1 MDKSRVRTP
10 VVVGVL
16 CVLAWAI
23 GDKISYQVRA
33 IVRGGGTAG
42 DVLDGFWKDLPVL
55 THFSF
60 DGPDVLAGVIAAA
73 SVLLAVVYRIG
84 ARTNIRAHQ
93 EHGSARWG
101 GPRDIRPM
109 VDPDPARNLLFT
121 RTECLSLDTRAT
133 RRNLNTLV
141 VGASGTGKT
150 SRFVVPN
157 LLQAS
162 TSYVVTDPGGRVKAA
177 TEGRLRANG
186 YEIRTLD
193 LVNPAAHGDSFNPF
207 AHIDAGNAEVEL
219 LILVDALMANT
230 APMPGALHDAL
241 SDNAERALLAA
252 LCAQAYASDP
262 HGASLGAVADLL
274 AQLDAADGDGGALF
288 ARGAPAED
296 APPPGAA
303 TAAGPAQPPA
313 VGTGA
318 VDGPLALGEPPRTAG
333 RSEPDP
339 LVPSAPPAP
348 PSAPPP
354 PGGAHTAP
362 VGPEW
367 PLDDE
372 TAVRREQIREFARSQ
387 YAAYSQGPDS
397 TRLAVRASLG
407 SRLAPLRIVSIR
419 RALSSDTIGTELIGQ
434 RKTAVFLVVPDSHRS
449 LDFLVSLFYDLVVRV
464 NSAAAD
470 RSPGGRLPVPV
481 QCFMDDFATV
491 GRIPGFEAKLGVMGK
506 RGISACVIVQTY
518 SQGRALYGDD
528 WEGIVGNCDSKL
540 FMGGDE
546 ETTLRWIVGRLGR
559 ETIDTVD
566 SATVKG
572 SVGAFSQSWRRL
584 GRELLTADELAGL
597 DPGRCVF
604 TLRGLPPFLSDK
616 LPAQDR

>member
-1 MDKSRVRTP
+1 MDKSRVRAP
-10 VVVGVL
+10 VVVGAL
-16 CVLAWAI
+16 CLLAWAV
-23 GDKISYQVRA
+23 GDKISYQVRS
-33 IVRGGGTAG
+33 IVRGGGTVG

-60 DGPDVLAGVIAAA
+60 DGPDVLAGVITSALM
-73 SVLLAVVYRIG
+73 LLAVVYRIG

-109 VDPDPARNLLFT
+109 VDPDPARNLLLT

-177 TEGRLRANG
+177 TEGHLRANG

-219 LILVDALMANT
+219 LILVDALLANT

-274 AQLDAADGDGGALF
+274 AQLDAAGGDGGALF
-288 ARGAPAED
+288 AGGAN
-296 APPPGAA
+296 
-303 TAAGPAQPPA
+303 
-313 VGTGA
+313 
-318 VDGPLALGEPPRTAG
+318 
-333 RSEPDP
+333 PDP
-339 LVPSAPPAP
+339 
-348 PSAPPP
+348 
-354 PGGAHTAP
+354 G
-362 VGPEW
+362 GPEW
-367 PLDDE
+367 LLADE
-372 TAVRREQIREFARSQ
+372 AAVRREQIREFARSQ

-597 DPGRCVF
+597 DPDRCVF
-604 TLRGLPPFLSDK
+604 ALRGLPPFLSDK
-616 LPAQDR
+616 LPARDL

>member
-33 IVRGGGTAG
+33 IVRGGGTVG

-55 THFSF
+55 AHFSF
-60 DGPDVLAGVIAAA
+60 DGPDVLAGMIAAA

-84 ARTNIRAHQ
+84 ARTNIRAHK

-101 GPRDIRPM
+101 GTRDIRPM

-133 RRNLNTLV
+133 RRNLNALV

-162 TSYVVTDPGGRVKAA
+162 TSYVVTDPGGRVKTA
-177 TEGRLRANG
+177 TEGHLRANG

-262 HGASLGAVADLL
+262 NGASLGAVADLL
-274 AQLDAADGDGGALF
+274 ARLDAADGDGGALF
-288 ARGAPAED
+288 DGGAHPAED
-296 APPPGAA
+296 ARSPG
-303 TAAGPAQPPA
+303 TAAPSGTAEPPA

-318 VDGPLALGEPPRTAG
+318 VDGPLALGEPPKPVG
-333 RSEPDP
+333 RSGAADP
-339 LVPSAPPAP
+339 LVAPGPPAP
-348 PSAPPP
+348 PPA
-354 PGGAHTAP
+354 PGGAHP
-362 VGPEW
+362 VPGGPEW
-367 PLDDE
+367 LLDDE

-419 RALSSDTIGTELIGQ
+419 RALSTDTIGTELIGQ

>member
-1 MDKSRVRTP
+1 MDKSRVRAP
-10 VVVGVL
+10 VVVGAL
-16 CVLAWAI
+16 CLLAWAV
-23 GDKISYQVRA
+23 GDKISYQVRS
-33 IVRGGGTAG
+33 IVRGGGTVG

-60 DGPDVLAGVIAAA
+60 DGPDVLAGVITSALM
-73 SVLLAVVYRIG
+73 LLAVVYRIG

-133 RRNLNTLV
+133 RRNLNALV
-141 VGASGTGKT
+141 IGASGTGKT

-177 TEGRLRANG
+177 TEGHLRAKG

-193 LVNPAAHGDSFNPF
+193 LVNPAVHGDSFNPF
-207 AHIDAGNAEVEL
+207 THIDAGNAEVEL
-219 LILVDALMANT
+219 LILVDALLANT

-274 AQLDAADGDGGALF
+274 AQLDAAGGDGEALF
-288 ARGAPAED
+288 AGGAN
-296 APPPGAA
+296 
-303 TAAGPAQPPA
+303 
-313 VGTGA
+313 
-318 VDGPLALGEPPRTAG
+318 
-333 RSEPDP
+333 PDP
-339 LVPSAPPAP
+339 
-348 PSAPPP
+348 
-354 PGGAHTAP
+354 G
-362 VGPEW
+362 GPEW

-419 RALSSDTIGTELIGQ
+419 RALSSDTIGAELIGQ

-464 NSAAAD
+464 NSAVAD

-597 DPGRCVF
+597 DPDRCVF
-604 TLRGLPPFLSDK
+604 ALRGLPPFLSDK
-616 LPAQDR
+616 LPARDR

>member
-60 DGPDVLAGVIAAA
+60 DGPDVLAGMIAAA

-133 RRNLNTLV
+133 RRNLNALV

-230 APMPGALHDAL
+230 APMPGALRDAL

-262 HGASLGAVADLL
+262 QGASLGAVADLL
-274 AQLDAADGDGGALF
+274 ARLDAADGDGGALF
-288 ARGAPAED
+288 D
-296 APPPGAA
+296 
-303 TAAGPAQPPA
+303 
-313 VGTGA
+313 
-318 VDGPLALGEPPRTAG
+318 
-333 RSEPDP
+333 
-339 LVPSAPPAP
+339 
-348 PSAPPP
+348 
-354 PGGAHTAP
+354 GGAHPAP
-362 VGPEW
+362 GGPEW
-367 PLDDE
+367 LLDDE
-372 TAVRREQIREFARSQ
+372 MAVRREQIREFARSQ

-616 LPAQDR
+616 LPAQDQ

>member
-1 MDKSRVRTP
+1 MDKSRVRAP
-10 VVVGVL
+10 VVVGAL
-16 CVLAWAI
+16 CLLAWAV
-23 GDKISYQVRA
+23 GDKISYQVRS
-33 IVRGGGTAG
+33 IVRGGGTVG

-60 DGPDVLAGVIAAA
+60 DGPDVLAGVIT
-73 SVLLAVVYRIG
+73 SVLMLLAVVYRIG

-109 VDPDPARNLLFT
+109 VDPDPARNLLLT

-177 TEGRLRANG
+177 TEGHLRANG

-219 LILVDALMANT
+219 LILVDALLANT

-274 AQLDAADGDGGALF
+274 AQLDAAGGDGGALF
-288 ARGAPAED
+288 AGGAN
-296 APPPGAA
+296 
-303 TAAGPAQPPA
+303 
-313 VGTGA
+313 
-318 VDGPLALGEPPRTAG
+318 
-333 RSEPDP
+333 PDP
-339 LVPSAPPAP
+339 
-348 PSAPPP
+348 
-354 PGGAHTAP
+354 G
-362 VGPEW
+362 GPEW
-367 PLDDE
+367 LLADE
-372 TAVRREQIREFARSQ
+372 AAVRREQIREFARSQ

-604 TLRGLPPFLSDK
+604 ALRGLPPFLSDK
-616 LPAQDR
+616 LPAREP

>member
-1 MDKSRVRTP
+1 MDKSRVRAP
-10 VVVGVL
+10 VVVGAL
-16 CVLAWAI
+16 CLLAWAV
-23 GDKISYQVRA
+23 GDKVSYQVRS
-33 IVRGGGTAG
+33 IVRGGGTVG

-55 THFSF
+55 THLSF
-60 DGPDVLAGVIAAA
+60 DGPDVLAGVITSALM
-73 SVLLAVVYRIG
+73 LLAVVYRIG

-109 VDPDPARNLLFT
+109 VDPDPARNLLLT

-133 RRNLNTLV
+133 RRNLNALV
-141 VGASGTGKT
+141 IGASGTGKT

-177 TEGRLRANG
+177 TEGRLRAKG

-193 LVNPAAHGDSFNPF
+193 LVNPAVHGDSFNPF
-207 AHIDAGNAEVEL
+207 THIDAGNAEVEL
-219 LILVDALMANT
+219 LILVDALLANT

-274 AQLDAADGDGGALF
+274 AQLDAAGGDGEALF
-288 ARGAPAED
+288 AGGAN
-296 APPPGAA
+296 
-303 TAAGPAQPPA
+303 
-313 VGTGA
+313 
-318 VDGPLALGEPPRTAG
+318 
-333 RSEPDP
+333 PDP
-339 LVPSAPPAP
+339 
-348 PSAPPP
+348 
-354 PGGAHTAP
+354 G
-362 VGPEW
+362 GPEW
-367 PLDDE
+367 LLADE

-419 RALSSDTIGTELIGQ
+419 RALSSDTIGAELIGQ

-464 NSAAAD
+464 NSAVAD

-597 DPGRCVF
+597 DPDRCVF
-604 TLRGLPPFLSDK
+604 ALRGLPPFLSDK

>member
-60 DGPDVLAGVIAAA
+60 DGPDVLAGMIAAA

-133 RRNLNTLV
+133 RRNLNALV

-177 TEGRLRANG
+177 TEDRLRANG

-230 APMPGALHDAL
+230 APVPGALHDAL

-274 AQLDAADGDGGALF
+274 ARLDAADGDGGPLF
-288 ARGAPAED
+288 D
-296 APPPGAA
+296 
-303 TAAGPAQPPA
+303 
-313 VGTGA
+313 
-318 VDGPLALGEPPRTAG
+318 
-333 RSEPDP
+333 
-339 LVPSAPPAP
+339 
-348 PSAPPP
+348 
-354 PGGAHTAP
+354 GGAHP
-362 VGPEW
+362 VPGGPEW
-367 PLDDE
+367 LLDDE

-419 RALSSDTIGTELIGQ
+419 RALSTDTIGTELIGQ

>member
-1 MDKSRVRTP
+1 MDKSRVRIL

-16 CVLAWAI
+16 CLLAWAV
-23 GDKISYQVRA
+23 GDKTSYQVRS
-33 IVRGGGTAG
+33 ILRGGGTAG
-42 DVLDGFWKDLPVL
+42 DALDGFWKDLPVL

-73 SVLLAVVYRIG
+73 LVLLAVVYRIG

-109 VDPDPARNLLFT
+109 VDPDPAQNLLLT
-121 RTECLSLDTRAT
+121 RTERLSLDTRAT
-133 RRNLNTLV
+133 RRNLNALV

-177 TEGRLRANG
+177 TEDRLRANG

-274 AQLDAADGDGGALF
+274 AQLDAADGDGRGLF
-288 ARGAPAED
+288 APGAPAED
-296 APPPGAA
+296 APLPGTA

-318 VDGPLALGEPPRTAG
+318 ADGPLALGEPPRTAG
-333 RSEPDP
+333 RSAPDP
-339 LVPSAPPAP
+339 LMPPVPPAP
-348 PSAPPP
+348 PSAP
-354 PGGAHTAP
+354 GR
-362 VGPEW
+362 PEW

-372 TAVRREQIREFARSQ
+372 MAVRREQIREFARSQ

-449 LDFLVSLFYDLVVRV
+449 LDFLVGLFYDLVVRV

>member
-60 DGPDVLAGVIAAA
+60 DGPDVLAGVITSALM
-73 SVLLAVVYRIG
+73 LLAVVYRIG

-109 VDPDPARNLLFT
+109 VDPDPARNLLLT

-133 RRNLNTLV
+133 RRNLNALV

-219 LILVDALMANT
+219 LILVDALLANT

-274 AQLDAADGDGGALF
+274 AQLDAAGGDGGALF
-288 ARGAPAED
+288 AGGAN
-296 APPPGAA
+296 
-303 TAAGPAQPPA
+303 
-313 VGTGA
+313 
-318 VDGPLALGEPPRTAG
+318 
-333 RSEPDP
+333 PDP
-339 LVPSAPPAP
+339 
-348 PSAPPP
+348 
-354 PGGAHTAP
+354 G
-362 VGPEW
+362 GPEW
-367 PLDDE
+367 LLADE
-372 TAVRREQIREFARSQ
+372 AAVRREQIREFARSQ

>member
-1 MDKSRVRTP
+1 MDKSRVRAP
-10 VVVGVL
+10 VVVGAL
-16 CVLAWAI
+16 CLLAWAV
-23 GDKISYQVRA
+23 GDKISYQVRS
-33 IVRGGGTAG
+33 IVRGGGTVG

-60 DGPDVLAGVIAAA
+60 DGPDVLAGVITSALM
-73 SVLLAVVYRIG
+73 LLAVVYRIG

-177 TEGRLRANG
+177 TEGHLRANG

-219 LILVDALMANT
+219 LILVDALLANT

-274 AQLDAADGDGGALF
+274 AQLDAAGGDGGALF
-288 ARGAPAED
+288 AGGAN
-296 APPPGAA
+296 
-303 TAAGPAQPPA
+303 
-313 VGTGA
+313 
-318 VDGPLALGEPPRTAG
+318 
-333 RSEPDP
+333 PDP
-339 LVPSAPPAP
+339 
-348 PSAPPP
+348 
-354 PGGAHTAP
+354 G
-362 VGPEW
+362 GPEW
-367 PLDDE
+367 LLADE
-372 TAVRREQIREFARSQ
+372 AAVRREQIREFARSQ

-604 TLRGLPPFLSDK
+604 ALRGLPPFLSDK
-616 LPAQDR
+616 LPAREP

>member
-1 MDKSRVRTP
+1 MDKSRVRIL

-16 CVLAWAI
+16 CLLAWAV
-23 GDKISYQVRA
+23 GDKTSYQVRS
-33 IVRGGGTAG
+33 ILRGGGTAG
-42 DVLDGFWKDLPVL
+42 DALDGFWKDLPVL

-133 RRNLNTLV
+133 RRNLNALV

-230 APMPGALHDAL
+230 APVPGALHDAL

-274 AQLDAADGDGGALF
+274 ARLDAADGDGGALF
-288 ARGAPAED
+288 D
-296 APPPGAA
+296 
-303 TAAGPAQPPA
+303 
-313 VGTGA
+313 
-318 VDGPLALGEPPRTAG
+318 
-333 RSEPDP
+333 
-339 LVPSAPPAP
+339 
-348 PSAPPP
+348 
-354 PGGAHTAP
+354 GGAHP
-362 VGPEW
+362 VPGGPEW
-367 PLDDE
+367 LLDDE

>member
-1 MDKSRVRTP
+1 MDKSRVRAP
-10 VVVGVL
+10 VVVGAL
-16 CVLAWAI
+16 CLLAWAV
-23 GDKISYQVRA
+23 GDKISYQVRS
-33 IVRGGGTAG
+33 IVRGGGTVG

-60 DGPDVLAGVIAAA
+60 DGPDVLAGVITSALM
-73 SVLLAVVYRIG
+73 LLAVVYRIG

-109 VDPDPARNLLFT
+109 VDPDPARNLLLT

-133 RRNLNTLV
+133 RRNLNALV
-141 VGASGTGKT
+141 IGASGTGKT

-177 TEGRLRANG
+177 TEGHLRAKG

-207 AHIDAGNAEVEL
+207 THIDAGNAEVEL
-219 LILVDALMANT
+219 LILVDALLANT

-274 AQLDAADGDGGALF
+274 AQLDAAGGDGGALF
-288 ARGAPAED
+288 AGGAN
-296 APPPGAA
+296 
-303 TAAGPAQPPA
+303 
-313 VGTGA
+313 
-318 VDGPLALGEPPRTAG
+318 
-333 RSEPDP
+333 PDP
-339 LVPSAPPAP
+339 
-348 PSAPPP
+348 
-354 PGGAHTAP
+354 GGL
-362 VGPEW
+362 EW
-367 PLDDE
+367 LLADE
-372 TAVRREQIREFARSQ
+372 AAVRREQIREFARSQ

-604 TLRGLPPFLSDK
+604 ALRGLPPFLSDK
-616 LPAQDR
+616 LPARDL

>member
-60 DGPDVLAGVIAAA
+60 DGPDVLAGVITSALM
-73 SVLLAVVYRIG
+73 LLAVVYRIG

-109 VDPDPARNLLFT
+109 VDPDPARNLLLT

-133 RRNLNTLV
+133 RRNLNALV

-177 TEGRLRANG
+177 TEGHLRANG

-219 LILVDALMANT
+219 LILVDALLANT

-274 AQLDAADGDGGALF
+274 AQLDAAGGDGGALF
-288 ARGAPAED
+288 AGGAN
-296 APPPGAA
+296 
-303 TAAGPAQPPA
+303 
-313 VGTGA
+313 
-318 VDGPLALGEPPRTAG
+318 
-333 RSEPDP
+333 PDP
-339 LVPSAPPAP
+339 
-348 PSAPPP
+348 
-354 PGGAHTAP
+354 G
-362 VGPEW
+362 GPEW
-367 PLDDE
+367 LLADE
-372 TAVRREQIREFARSQ
+372 AAVRREQIREFARSQ

>member
-1 MDKSRVRTP
+1 MDKSRVRAP
-10 VVVGVL
+10 VVVGAL
-16 CVLAWAI
+16 CLLAWAV
-23 GDKISYQVRA
+23 GDKISYQVRS
-33 IVRGGGTAG
+33 IVRGGGTVG

-60 DGPDVLAGVIAAA
+60 DGPDVLAGVITSALM
-73 SVLLAVVYRIG
+73 LLAVVYRIG

-133 RRNLNTLV
+133 RRNLNALV
-141 VGASGTGKT
+141 IGASGTGKT

-177 TEGRLRANG
+177 TEGHLRAKG

-193 LVNPAAHGDSFNPF
+193 LVNPAVHGDSFNPF
-207 AHIDAGNAEVEL
+207 THIDAGNAEVEL
-219 LILVDALMANT
+219 LILVDALLANT

-274 AQLDAADGDGGALF
+274 AQLDAAGGDGEALF
-288 ARGAPAED
+288 AGGAN
-296 APPPGAA
+296 
-303 TAAGPAQPPA
+303 
-313 VGTGA
+313 
-318 VDGPLALGEPPRTAG
+318 
-333 RSEPDP
+333 PDP
-339 LVPSAPPAP
+339 
-348 PSAPPP
+348 
-354 PGGAHTAP
+354 G
-362 VGPEW
+362 GPEW

-419 RALSSDTIGTELIGQ
+419 RALSSDTIGAELIGQ

-464 NSAAAD
+464 NSAVAD

-528 WEGIVGNCDSKL
+528 WESIVGNCDSKL

-597 DPGRCVF
+597 DPDRCVF
-604 TLRGLPPFLSDK
+604 ALRGLPPFLSDK
-616 LPAQDR
+616 LPARDR

>member
-109 VDPDPARNLLFT
+109 VDPDPAQNLLLT
-121 RTECLSLDTRAT
+121 RTERLSLDTRAT
-133 RRNLNTLV
+133 RRNLNALV

-274 AQLDAADGDGGALF
+274 ARLDAADGDGGALF
-288 ARGAPAED
+288 D
-296 APPPGAA
+296 
-303 TAAGPAQPPA
+303 
-313 VGTGA
+313 
-318 VDGPLALGEPPRTAG
+318 
-333 RSEPDP
+333 
-339 LVPSAPPAP
+339 
-348 PSAPPP
+348 
-354 PGGAHTAP
+354 GGAHP
-362 VGPEW
+362 VPGGPEW
-367 PLDDE
+367 LLDDE

>member
-1 MDKSRVRTP
+1 MDKSRVRAP
-10 VVVGVL
+10 VVVGAL
-16 CVLAWAI
+16 CLLAWAV
-23 GDKISYQVRA
+23 GDKISYQVRS
-33 IVRGGGTAG
+33 IVRGGGTVG

-60 DGPDVLAGVIAAA
+60 DGPDVLAGVITSALM
-73 SVLLAVVYRIG
+73 LLAVVYRIG

-133 RRNLNTLV
+133 RRNLNALV
-141 VGASGTGKT
+141 IGASGTGKT

-177 TEGRLRANG
+177 TEGHLRAKG

-193 LVNPAAHGDSFNPF
+193 LVNPAVHGDSFNPF

-219 LILVDALMANT
+219 LILVDALLANT

-274 AQLDAADGDGGALF
+274 AQLDAAGGDGGALF
-288 ARGAPAED
+288 AGGAN
-296 APPPGAA
+296 
-303 TAAGPAQPPA
+303 
-313 VGTGA
+313 
-318 VDGPLALGEPPRTAG
+318 
-333 RSEPDP
+333 PDP
-339 LVPSAPPAP
+339 
-348 PSAPPP
+348 
-354 PGGAHTAP
+354 G
-362 VGPEW
+362 GPEW
-367 PLDDE
+367 LLDDE
-372 TAVRREQIREFARSQ
+372 AAVRREQIREFARSQ

-419 RALSSDTIGTELIGQ
+419 RALSSDTIGAELIGQ

-464 NSAAAD
+464 NSAVAD

-604 TLRGLPPFLSDK
+604 ALRGLPPFLSDK
-616 LPAQDR
+616 LPAREP

>member
-1 MDKSRVRTP
+1 MDKSRVRAP
-10 VVVGVL
+10 VVVGAL
-16 CVLAWAI
+16 CLLAWAV
-23 GDKISYQVRA
+23 GDKISYQVRS
-33 IVRGGGTAG
+33 IVRGGGTVG

-60 DGPDVLAGVIAAA
+60 DGPDVLAGVITSALM
-73 SVLLAVVYRIG
+73 LLAVVYRIG

-109 VDPDPARNLLFT
+109 VDPDPARNLLLT

-177 TEGRLRANG
+177 TEGHLRANG

-219 LILVDALMANT
+219 LILVDALLANT

-274 AQLDAADGDGGALF
+274 AQLDAAGGDGGALF
-288 ARGAPAED
+288 AGGAN
-296 APPPGAA
+296 
-303 TAAGPAQPPA
+303 
-313 VGTGA
+313 
-318 VDGPLALGEPPRTAG
+318 
-333 RSEPDP
+333 PDP
-339 LVPSAPPAP
+339 
-348 PSAPPP
+348 
-354 PGGAHTAP
+354 G
-362 VGPEW
+362 GPEW
-367 PLDDE
+367 LLADE
-372 TAVRREQIREFARSQ
+372 AAVRREQIREFARSQ

-419 RALSSDTIGTELIGQ
+419 RALSSDTIGAELIGQ

-464 NSAAAD
+464 NSAVAD

-597 DPGRCVF
+597 DPDRCVF
-604 TLRGLPPFLSDK
+604 ALRGLPPFLSDK
-616 LPAQDR
+616 LPARDL

>member
-1 MDKSRVRTP
+1 MDKSRVRAP
-10 VVVGVL
+10 VVVGAL
-16 CVLAWAI
+16 CLLAWAV
-23 GDKISYQVRA
+23 GDKISYQVRS
-33 IVRGGGTAG
+33 IVRGGGTVG

-60 DGPDVLAGVIAAA
+60 DGPDVLAGVITSALM
-73 SVLLAVVYRIG
+73 LLAVVYRIG

-109 VDPDPARNLLFT
+109 VDPDPARNLLLT

-177 TEGRLRANG
+177 TEGHLRANG

-219 LILVDALMANT
+219 LILVDALLANT

-274 AQLDAADGDGGALF
+274 AQLDAAGGDGGALF
-288 ARGAPAED
+288 AGGAN
-296 APPPGAA
+296 
-303 TAAGPAQPPA
+303 
-313 VGTGA
+313 
-318 VDGPLALGEPPRTAG
+318 
-333 RSEPDP
+333 PDP
-339 LVPSAPPAP
+339 
-348 PSAPPP
+348 
-354 PGGAHTAP
+354 G
-362 VGPEW
+362 GPEW
-367 PLDDE
+367 LLADE
-372 TAVRREQIREFARSQ
+372 AAVRREQIREFARSQ

-419 RALSSDTIGTELIGQ
+419 RALSSDTIGAELIGQ

-464 NSAAAD
+464 NSAVAD

-604 TLRGLPPFLSDK
+604 ALRGLPPFLSDK
-616 LPAQDR
+616 LPAREP

>member
-60 DGPDVLAGVIAAA
+60 DGPDVLAGMIAAA

-133 RRNLNTLV
+133 RRNLNALV

-219 LILVDALMANT
+219 LILVDALMANA

-252 LCAQAYASDP
+252 LCAQVYASDP

-274 AQLDAADGDGGALF
+274 AQRDGHDPVAEGVAVEAPQDRQAGLVGGHRVDGVDEAGMRPAEPHGWQDVLQDGLVGVDRGGPEGADEAPQPGGHPGIRARPLVQGLDPHARGAQGIGDVGLPGSQAGDEHGASGAVQLSGEVEDHHLSAAGAQPVGDEHDAHGGQGPRGPVRAVLLRVGHRWSSSWSVDGRVDGDGF
-288 ARGAPAED
+288 
-296 APPPGAA
+296 
-303 TAAGPAQPPA
+303 
-313 VGTGA
+313 
-318 VDGPLALGEPPRTAG
+318 G
-333 RSEPDP
+333 RSR
-339 LVPSAPPAP
+339 
-348 PSAPPP
+348 
-354 PGGAHTAP
+354 GGGLTH
-362 VGPEW
+362 
-367 PLDDE
+367 
-372 TAVRREQIREFARSQ
+372 
-387 YAAYSQGPDS
+387 
-397 TRLAVRASLG
+397 
-407 SRLAPLRIVSIR
+407 
-419 RALSSDTIGTELIGQ
+419 
-434 RKTAVFLVVPDSHRS
+434 
-449 LDFLVSLFYDLVVRV
+449 
-464 NSAAAD
+464 
-470 RSPGGRLPVPV
+470 GR
-481 QCFMDDFATV
+481 
-491 GRIPGFEAKLGVMGK
+491 
-506 RGISACVIVQTY
+506 
-518 SQGRALYGDD
+518 
-528 WEGIVGNCDSKL
+528 
-540 FMGGDE
+540 
-546 ETTLRWIVGRLGR
+546 
-559 ETIDTVD
+559 
-566 SATVKG
+566 
-572 SVGAFSQSWRRL
+572 
-584 GRELLTADELAGL
+584 
-597 DPGRCVF
+597 
-604 TLRGLPPFLSDK
+604 
-616 LPAQDR
+616 

>member
-1 MDKSRVRTP
+1 MDKSRVRAP
-10 VVVGVL
+10 VVVGAL
-16 CVLAWAI
+16 CLLAWAV

-101 GPRDIRPM
+101 GARDIRPM

-177 TEGRLRANG
+177 TEGHLRANG

-219 LILVDALMANT
+219 LILVDALLANT

-274 AQLDAADGDGGALF
+274 AQLDAAGGDGGALF
-288 ARGAPAED
+288 AGGAN
-296 APPPGAA
+296 
-303 TAAGPAQPPA
+303 
-313 VGTGA
+313 
-318 VDGPLALGEPPRTAG
+318 
-333 RSEPDP
+333 PDP
-339 LVPSAPPAP
+339 
-348 PSAPPP
+348 
-354 PGGAHTAP
+354 G
-362 VGPEW
+362 GPEW
-367 PLDDE
+367 LLADE
-372 TAVRREQIREFARSQ
+372 AAVRREQIREFARSQ

>member
-1 MDKSRVRTP
+1 M
-10 VVVGVL
+10 
-16 CVLAWAI
+16 
-23 GDKISYQVRA
+23 
-33 IVRGGGTAG
+33 
-42 DVLDGFWKDLPVL
+42 
-55 THFSF
+55 
-60 DGPDVLAGVIAAA
+60 
-73 SVLLAVVYRIG
+73 
-84 ARTNIRAHQ
+84 
-93 EHGSARWG
+93 
-101 GPRDIRPM
+101 
-109 VDPDPARNLLFT
+109 
-121 RTECLSLDTRAT
+121 
-133 RRNLNTLV
+133 
-141 VGASGTGKT
+141 
-150 SRFVVPN
+150 
-157 LLQAS
+157 
-162 TSYVVTDPGGRVKAA
+162 
-177 TEGRLRANG
+177 
-186 YEIRTLD
+186 
-193 LVNPAAHGDSFNPF
+193 
-207 AHIDAGNAEVEL
+207 
-219 LILVDALMANT
+219 
-230 APMPGALHDAL
+230 
-241 SDNAERALLAA
+241 
-252 LCAQAYASDP
+252 
-262 HGASLGAVADLL
+262 
-274 AQLDAADGDGGALF
+274 
-288 ARGAPAED
+288 
-296 APPPGAA
+296 
-303 TAAGPAQPPA
+303 
-313 VGTGA
+313 
-318 VDGPLALGEPPRTAG
+318 
-333 RSEPDP
+333 
-339 LVPSAPPAP
+339 PSAPPV
-348 PSAPPP
+348 APPP

-372 TAVRREQIREFARSQ
+372 TAVRRDQIREFARSQ

>member
-1 MDKSRVRTP
+1 MDKSRVRAP
-10 VVVGVL
+10 VVVGAL
-16 CVLAWAI
+16 CLLAWAV
-23 GDKISYQVRA
+23 GDKISYQVRS
-33 IVRGGGTAG
+33 IVRGGGTVG

-60 DGPDVLAGVIAAA
+60 DGPDVLAGVITSALM
-73 SVLLAVVYRIG
+73 LLAVVYRIG

-109 VDPDPARNLLFT
+109 VDPDPARNLLLT

-177 TEGRLRANG
+177 TEGHLRANG

-219 LILVDALMANT
+219 LILVDALLANT

-274 AQLDAADGDGGALF
+274 AQLDAAGGDGGALF
-288 ARGAPAED
+288 AGGAN
-296 APPPGAA
+296 
-303 TAAGPAQPPA
+303 
-313 VGTGA
+313 
-318 VDGPLALGEPPRTAG
+318 
-333 RSEPDP
+333 PDP
-339 LVPSAPPAP
+339 
-348 PSAPPP
+348 
-354 PGGAHTAP
+354 G
-362 VGPEW
+362 GPEW
-367 PLDDE
+367 LLADE
-372 TAVRREQIREFARSQ
+372 AAVRREQIREFARSQ

-604 TLRGLPPFLSDK
+604 ALRGLPPFLSDK
-616 LPAQDR
+616 LPAREP

>member
-60 DGPDVLAGVIAAA
+60 DGPDVLAGMIAAA

-109 VDPDPARNLLFT
+109 VDPDPAQNLLLT
-121 RTECLSLDTRAT
+121 RTERLSLDTRAT
-133 RRNLNTLV
+133 RRNLNALV

-177 TEGRLRANG
+177 TEDRLRANG

-230 APMPGALHDAL
+230 APVPGALHDAL

-274 AQLDAADGDGGALF
+274 ARLDAADGDGGALF
-288 ARGAPAED
+288 D
-296 APPPGAA
+296 
-303 TAAGPAQPPA
+303 
-313 VGTGA
+313 
-318 VDGPLALGEPPRTAG
+318 
-333 RSEPDP
+333 
-339 LVPSAPPAP
+339 
-348 PSAPPP
+348 
-354 PGGAHTAP
+354 GGAHP
-362 VGPEW
+362 VPGGPEW
-367 PLDDE
+367 LLDDE

>member
-16 CVLAWAI
+16 CVLVWAI

-33 IVRGGGTAG
+33 IVRGGGTVG

-60 DGPDVLAGVIAAA
+60 DGPDVLAGVITSALM
-73 SVLLAVVYRIG
+73 LLAVVYRIG

-109 VDPDPARNLLFT
+109 VDPDPARNLLLT

-133 RRNLNTLV
+133 RRNLNALV

-274 AQLDAADGDGGALF
+274 AQLDAAGGDGGALF
-288 ARGAPAED
+288 AGGAN
-296 APPPGAA
+296 
-303 TAAGPAQPPA
+303 
-313 VGTGA
+313 
-318 VDGPLALGEPPRTAG
+318 
-333 RSEPDP
+333 PDP
-339 LVPSAPPAP
+339 
-348 PSAPPP
+348 
-354 PGGAHTAP
+354 G
-362 VGPEW
+362 GPEW
-367 PLDDE
+367 LLADE
-372 TAVRREQIREFARSQ
+372 AAVRREQIREFARSQ